1 MEVFMNRITQLAL
14 TIFTLFLL
22 FPGFGKAQISAPG
35 ASGSDK
41 TSYPVFAET
50 DSIYV
55 FCAANE
61 GDNIGVLRAQ
71 TEWQGSKTFLWEK
84 FNNGTFELYFSESVE
99 GQFSEINALPD
110 GCYRVT
116 ISQAA
121 NSVVSRAW
129 VFNNWFTSTGSISES
144 NCNWFI
150 MNGEFTTAKLTYYDL
165 ANNDSLQVFK
175 DVKVQW
181 KEGDANVA
189 AVSSP
194 QMYNPPAKNTDYTF
208 RAYDKFGCESTTN
221 VTYESIVTKA
231 SFTADPVKGEA
242 PLTVNFTNTSLN
254 GDPGLY
260 EWFFFRDLDEIKRES
275 QGSNAVIDSIEVVAY
290 DQSPVY
296 TFNNSGKYMVK
307 LVSKKRSEFH
317 TCVDTFYLED
327 YIVVDTSFISA
338 PNVFS
343 PNGDGVND
351 EFVIKFWSMK
361 SIEISIF
368 NRWGKR
374 IHFWESGDIRG
385 FEGSMTESVWDGRL
399 MGNRYASP
407 GVYYYDVLG
416 MGRDGK
422 KRRAHGFV
430 HLFRGKD

>member
-1 MEVFMNRITQLAL
+1 MEVFMNRITQLTL
-14 TIFTLFLL
+14 TIFSLLLL
-22 FPGFGKAQISAPG
+22 FPSLAEAQISAPG

-41 TSYPVFAET
+41 TNYPVFAET
-50 DSIYV
+50 DSIYI
-55 FCAANE
+55 FCANNE
-61 GDNIGVLRAQ
+61 GENIGVLRAR

-84 FNNGTFELYFSESVE
+84 FNNGSFDLHFSESIE
-99 GQFSEINALPD
+99 GQFSEISGLAD

-129 VFNNWFTSTGSISES
+129 VFNNWFTSAGSISES
-144 NCNWFI
+144 NCDWFK
-150 MNGEFTTAKLTYYDL
+150 MNGEFTTPELIYYDL
-165 ANNDSLQVFK
+165 ANNTPLQVFK

-181 KEGDANVA
+181 KEGENNVA
-189 AVSSP
+189 AVSTP
-194 QMYNPPAKNTDYTF
+194 QIYNPPAKNTDYTF
-208 RAYDKFGCESTTN
+208 RAYDKFGCESTTL
-221 VTYESIVTKA
+221 VSYESIVTEA
-231 SFTADPVKGEA
+231 SFTADPISGEA
-242 PLTVNFTNTSLN
+242 PLTVSFTNTSLN
-254 GDPGLY
+254 ADPNQY

-275 QGSNAVIDSIEVVAY
+275 QGSTAEIDSIEVVAY

-296 TFNNSGKYMVK
+296 TFEKSGQYMVK
-307 LVSKKRSEFH
+307 LVAKKTSEFQ
-317 TCVDTFYLED
+317 TCVDTVYLQD
-327 YIVVDTSFISA
+327 YITVDTSFISA
-338 PNVFS
+338 PNVFT

-374 IHFWESGDIRG
+374 IHYWESGDVRG

-416 MGRDGK
+416 QGRDGQ

>member
-1 MEVFMNRITQLAL
+1 MEVFMNRITQLSL
-14 TIFTLFLL
+14 TIIALFLL
-22 FPGFGKAQISAPG
+22 FPTFGRAQISAPG

-41 TSYPVFAET
+41 TNYLDFAET

-61 GDNIGVLRAQ
+61 GDNIAVLRAQ

-84 FNNGTFELYFSESVE
+84 YNNGSFELYFSESVE
-99 GQFSEINALPD
+99 GQFSEIPGLAD

-129 VFNNWFTSTGSISES
+129 VFNNWFTSAGSVGES
-144 NCNWFI
+144 NCDWFKLE
-150 MNGEFTTAKLTYYDL
+150 GEFTTAELIYYDL
-165 ANNDSLQVFK
+165 SSNAPLQVFK

-181 KEGDANVA
+181 KEGETNVA
-189 AVSSP
+189 SVLSP
-194 QMYNPPAKNTDYTF
+194 QIYSPPAKNTDYTF
-208 RAYDKFGCESTTN
+208 RAYDKFACESTSL
-221 VTYESIVTKA
+221 VSYESIVTKA
-231 SFTADPVKGEA
+231 SFTADPVSGEA
-242 PLTVNFTNTSLN
+242 PLTVTFTNTSQN
-254 GDPGLY
+254 ADPGLY

-275 QGSNAVIDSIEVVAY
+275 EGSTAEIDSIEVVAY

-307 LVSKKRSEFH
+307 LVAKKTSEFN
-317 TCVDTFYLED
+317 TCVDTFYLQD

-351 EFVIKFWSMK
+351 EFVVKFWSMK

-374 IHFWESGDIRG
+374 VHFWESGDVRG
-385 FEGSMTESVWDGRL
+385 FEGSLTESVWDGRL